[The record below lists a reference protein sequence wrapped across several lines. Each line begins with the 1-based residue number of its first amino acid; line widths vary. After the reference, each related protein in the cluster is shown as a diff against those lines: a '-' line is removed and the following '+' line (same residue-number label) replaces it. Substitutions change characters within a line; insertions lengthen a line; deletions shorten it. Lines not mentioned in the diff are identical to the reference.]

1 MRKQK
6 EFVISKQLLR
16 SGAAVGALIR
26 EAEHAEST
34 ADFIHKI
41 AIAQKEAN
49 EAAYWIELLFLSEYI
64 DKNVYQSVISDAIEI
79 QKIIS

>member
-1 MRKQK
+1 
-6 EFVISKQLLR
+6 LR

-34 ADFIHKI
+34 ADFIYKI
-41 AIAQKEAN
+41 SIAQKEAN

-79 QKIIS
+79 QKIISSILITSKRNR